1 MQIVETVLDKN
12 GNLKKKGVI
21 DYKEIKAFTF
31 YQNPFLWTDIIRK
44 NTDNLNEA
52 FVKKLLEDNNISF
65 DTLKETAWWFPYY
78 FLSFLMEISTI
89 IRNKGIKDLKRFLH
103 KTLKAKDMIDK
114 ISDKIDLDTSLED
127 LSRNFYSFAF
137 SMTLFILE

>member
-1 MQIVETVLDKN
+1 
-12 GNLKKKGVI
+12 
-21 DYKEIKAFTF
+21 
-31 YQNPFLWTDIIRK
+31 
-44 NTDNLNEA
+44 
-52 FVKKLLEDNNISF
+52 
-65 DTLKETAWWFPYY
+65 
-78 FLSFLMEISTI
+78 MEISTI